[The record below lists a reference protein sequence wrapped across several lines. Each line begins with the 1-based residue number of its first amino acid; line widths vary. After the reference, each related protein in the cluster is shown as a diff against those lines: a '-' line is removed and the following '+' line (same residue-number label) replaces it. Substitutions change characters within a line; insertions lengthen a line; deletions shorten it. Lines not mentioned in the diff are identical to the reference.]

1 MHFSVTWLVTPAYLL
16 LPVFRTS
23 QSCISVQTVIRHLLP
38 LIADFKCLKLVVLI
52 MDVAVKAAVN
62 FPI

>member
-1 MHFSVTWLVTPAYLL
+1 
-16 LPVFRTS
+16 
-23 QSCISVQTVIRHLLP
+23 LP